1 MSPVSWGPALRS
13 IISSVEAS
21 DVRELEV
28 RAGGLRIRLRRELR
42 ASAVPSPQDE
52 EPQADTSGLAT
63 LRCPLTGIWY
73 DSPAPGAPVFVQV
86 GDSLDVGSVVGLV
99 ETMKV
104 FNEVASDVAGI
115 VRRVFVTR
123 GELVSEGAP
132 LLTIEPA
139 DSDSTPPVGQL
150 Q

>member
-1 MSPVSWGPALRS
+1 MSPVAWGPALRS

-21 DVRELEV
+21 DVLELEV
-28 RAGGLRIRLRRELR
+28 RAGGLRIKLRRDPRTSAL
-42 ASAVPSPQDE
+42 ASPPDE
-52 EPQADTSGLAT
+52 DPQADTSGLST

-73 DSPAPGAPVFVQV
+73 DSPAPGAPPFVQV
-86 GDSLDVGSVVGLV
+86 GNSLDVGSVVGLV

-115 VRRVFVTR
+115 VRRVFVNR

-132 LLTIEPA
+132 LLAIEPA
-139 DSDSTPPVGQL
+139 DPDSTLPVGQL